1 MFNELCFV
9 LCFLC
14 PNGHKLKASLPS
26 LLHHRQHWSHL
37 IHYPEIAL
45 LDTLFFS
52 RCKYKRVYKNPSI
65 NTTPW
70 LQIYGHCRQNQV
82 CPESHTQP
90 DIKIQ
95 GIAECNTTWEV
106 TTGFFHCAGQVAFA
120 SLSSFTGVQ
129 LIQFFLSF
137 TKRPSTG
144 LTVSVYKW
152 GLLGNM
158 NSVRCI
164 S

>member
-1 MFNELCFV
+1 MFSELCFV

-14 PNGHKLKASLPS
+14 AKGHKLKAFLPS
-26 LLHHRQHWSHL
+26 LLHHRQRWSHL
-37 IHYPEIAL
+37 IHYLEIAL
-45 LDTLFFS
+45 LDTIFFS
-52 RCKYKRVYKNPSI
+52 KCKHKRVYKNPSI
-65 NTTPW
+65 NTTPQ
-70 LQIYGHCRQNQV
+70 LEIYGHCRQNQL
-82 CPESHTQP
+82 CPEPDTQP

-95 GIAECNTTWEV
+95 GRAECSTTWEV
-106 TTGFFHCAGQVAFA
+106 TTEFFHCAGQAAFA

-137 TKRPSTG
+137 TKRHPTG

-158 NSVRCI
+158 NSC
-164 S
+164 